1 MTKPILIREKDI
13 ERYLVH
19 QCKEIRAL
27 CWKWASPGRI
37 GVPDRIV
44 LFRGRIWFVELK
56 SKGRKPN
63 PIQCVVFAML
73 ERVGFHVHVLD
84 SHDKVDY
91 FMSRVMIECAC

>member
-1 MTKPILIREKDI
+1 MTKPILIREKDV

-27 CWKWASPGRI
+27 CWKFVSPGRI

-44 LFRGRIWFVELK
+44 LWRGRIWFVELK
-56 SKGRKPN
+56 SKGRKPTA
-63 PIQCVVFAML
+63 IQRLVFGML
-73 ERVGFHVHVLD
+73 DRAGFPVRVLD
-84 SHDKVDY
+84 SHDAVDH